1 MISVSGWAASFVMPL
16 VLAAPAPS
24 PVDFSNPNIQAKLKK
39 AVEGILP
46 DGWTITKTSA
56 GVTPSDWE
64 TSTPKAGFLIE
75 AGDSNGA
82 TAQVFI
88 LPRDWIGIRKL
99 KNQAPR
105 TCYWE
110 GILVGDTYKT
120 ITASS
125 DDKIQE
131 RVHDLFGRG
140 SMSTPSLVNSGFD
153 QAMEIF
159 KDKCKEADQTAQ
171 ALIKD
176 HCNTPKEFTE
186 AAHSLIVLGVPAKSV
201 FLRAARDVESDDKDL
216 FCSALGYIGGEEA
229 IGVLCDIVVDERVP
243 DYRRKYAV
251 MALDGHTDKR
261 IGPALVKALKNLRN
275 EEAIEAVAR
284 LPIIVRYQP
293 AAPELISALKR
304 MESSY
309 SKADVAQALAA
320 LRCKE
325 AVPEIKK
332 LLEDLQKDKQA
343 FEFEG
348 RKVELAL
355 LRLTADWGKPS
366 KDVRLLVVAPEKVA
380 LGDKIQVRMYE
391 ENIGQQ
397 ILESLYTPQLELE
410 VNGKPLTENK
420 DLFVYDG
427 PGSRTHPG
435 EVKHMSLDLSSY
447 LKKSGTY
454 KLRYVVGDA
463 RSAEITIRIV
473 DPK

>member
-1 MISVSGWAASFVMPL
+1 MSSGWAASFVMPL

-24 PVDFSNPNIQAKLKK
+24 PLDFSNPNVQAKLKK

-75 AGDSNGA
+75 AGDGNGA
-82 TAQVFI
+82 NARIFI

-99 KNQAPR
+99 KNQRPSS
-105 TCYWE
+105 CYWE

-120 ITASS
+120 ITGSS
-125 DDKIQE
+125 DNKFQE
-131 RVHDLFGRG
+131 RVQDLFPRG
-140 SMSTPSLVNSGFD
+140 SMRTPSLVNYGYD
-153 QAMEIF
+153 LAMEIF

-171 ALIKD
+171 ALIKE
-176 HCNTPKEFTE
+176 HCNTPEEFAE

-201 FLRAARDVESDDKDL
+201 FLRAVRDVQSADKDL
-216 FCSALGYIGGEEA
+216 FCSALGHIGGEDA
-229 IGVLCDIVVDERVP
+229 IGVLCEIVVDERVA

-275 EEAIEAVAR
+275 EEAIQAVAR
-284 LPIIVRYQP
+284 LPIILRYEP
-293 AAPELISALKR
+293 AASELLSALKR

-332 LLEDLQKDKQA
+332 LLEDLQKDKRA

-380 LGDKIQVRMYE
+380 LGDKIPVRMYQ
-391 ENIGQQ
+391 ENIGEE
-397 ILESLYTPQLELE
+397 IRESHYLPQRNLE
-410 VNGKPLTENK
+410 VDGKPLTQEK
-420 DLFVYDG
+420 EFVYSG
-427 PGSRTHPG
+427 PVSRTHPG

-447 LKKSGTY
+447 IKKSGTY
-454 KLRYVVGDA
+454 KLQYVVGDA
-463 RSAEITIRIV
+463 RSAEITLRIV

>member
-1 MISVSGWAASFVMPL
+1 MITVSGWAASLVMPL

-24 PVDFSNPNIQAKLKK
+24 PLDFSNPNVQAKLKK

-64 TSTPKAGFLIE
+64 TNTPKAGFLIE
-75 AGDSNGA
+75 AGDSSGA

-99 KNQAPR
+99 KNQRPSS
-105 TCYWE
+105 CYWE

-120 ITASS
+120 ITASP
-125 DDKIQE
+125 DNKFQE
-131 RVHDLFGRG
+131 RVQDLFPRG
-140 SMSTPSLVNSGFD
+140 SMRTPSLVNSGFD
-153 QAMEIF
+153 LAMEIF
-159 KDKCKEADQTAQ
+159 KDKCKETDQTAQ
-171 ALIKD
+171 ALIRE
-176 HCNTPKEFTE
+176 HCTTPEEFAE

-201 FLRAARDVESDDKDL
+201 FVRAARDVKSDDRD
-216 FCSALGYIGGEEA
+216 FYWSALGHIGGEEA

-243 DYRRKYAV
+243 DYHRKYAM
-251 MALDGHTDKR
+251 MALYGHTDKR

-275 EEAIEAVAR
+275 EEAIQAVAR
-284 LPIIVRYQP
+284 LPIILRYEP
-293 AAPELISALKR
+293 AASELLSALKR

-332 LLEDLQKDKQA
+332 LLEELQKDKRAFA
-343 FEFEG
+343 FEGEN
-348 RKVELAL
+348 VELAL
-355 LRLTADWGKPS
+355 LRFTADWGKPS

-380 LGDKIQVRMYE
+380 LGEKIPVKMYE
-391 ENIGQQ
+391 ENIGEKVR
-397 ILESLYTPQLELE
+397 ESRYIPELGLE
-410 VNGKPLTENK
+410 VDGKPVSDKKE
-420 DLFVYDG
+420 FVYIG
-427 PGSRTHPG
+427 PVSRTHPG

-454 KLRYVVGDA
+454 KLQYVVGDA